1 MVKSQ
6 IAATSEGC
14 LAMTFLI
21 LPLHPLQRGTVKG
34 ENTAVIARSEVTKQ
48 SLLNEI
54 ATGYAL
60 AMTQREGW
68 KN

>member
-1 MVKSQ
+1 MSRNDNFSSTRTPPQ
-6 IAATSEGC
+6 HTPD
-14 LAMTFLI
+14 LR
-21 LPLHPLQRGTVKG
+21 LQRGTVKG
-34 ENTAVIARSEVTKQ
+34 ENTAVIARNEVTKQ

-68 KN
+68 KH